1 MAENYEIQLGSK
13 KTVDSINVDEFFY
26 QNFSTEQTELLPY
39 DQSSVIN
46 VAQLFDDER
55 QASQAYRFYG
65 TINFMSIVNGL
76 IKNYDNIFDF
86 FQRPRIGQ
94 EASGI
99 TRNILNCFDVYL
111 CRPLGNTFS
120 TGGTVLVSGNTL
132 VSGATYELKYQII
145 TNLTDFEIYK
155 SGFGKNIFNDQQ
167 FSFDFAKEFDITNQT
182 DSFNKP
188 LTTFY
193 LFFNFK
199 PQLNLHNKLE
209 TVSGNT
215 SIDGTI
221 NSGKATRP
229 YVVYTGGS
237 IVNGDW
243 VFYLPENF
251 EEIQTLRKE
260 YYVTFY
266 CSGGT
271 GAGLQFKYNP
281 FVPIKL
287 RNFGNDFITGNI
299 SGTSEIDHQIPSY
312 AVKIDD
318 NGNYLW
324 KDLLQNGYIDPL
336 SQLGVNYPF
345 INKRHYIFTN
355 MVLKLV
361 TELNDPATATVFSTI
376 KFGPNGML
384 YSKPTSDLNN
394 LGNKC

>member
-1 MAENYEIQLGSK
+1 MGENYQIQLGSK
-13 KTVDSINVDEFFY
+13 KFVDSINTDGY
-26 QNFSTEQTELLPY
+26 IHQNFSVQQTEILPY
-39 DQSSVIN
+39 DQTSVIN
-46 VAQLFDDER
+46 AAQLFDDER

-65 TINFMSIVNGL
+65 TIDFMSIINGL
-76 IKNYDNIFDF
+76 KRDYDSVYDF
-86 FQRPRIGQ
+86 FIRPRIGQ
-94 EASGI
+94 EASGG

-111 CRPLGNTFS
+111 CRALGNTFS

-132 VSGATYELKYQII
+132 VSGLTYHLKYQVL

-155 SGFGKNIFNDQQ
+155 SGFGKNIFYDQNY
-167 FSFDFAKEFDITNQT
+167 SFNFPTDFDITNQT

-199 PQLNLHNKLE
+199 PQQNLHGQFE

-215 SIDGTI
+215 SIDGTE
-221 NSGKATRP
+221 NNGKVTRP
-229 YVVYTGGS
+229 YTVYSAGS
-237 IVNGDW
+237 IIDGDW
-243 VFYLPENF
+243 AFYLPENF
-251 EEIQTLRKE
+251 LEIQTLRKE
-260 YYVTFY
+260 HYVTFY
-266 CSGGT
+266 CT
-271 GAGLQFKYNP
+271 GSTGQGLQFKYNP

-287 RNFGNDFITGNI
+287 RDFGDEFITANI

-336 SQLGVNYPF
+336 SLLGVNYPF

-361 TELNDPATATVFSTI
+361 TELNDPVTANLFATI
-376 KFGPNGML
+376 KFGPNKMQ
-384 YSKPTSDLNN
+384 YVTPTSDLNN